1 MKITKEPVRVLMH
14 IGALLRLD
22 LRNLAKEPPTSN
34 TLQVVRALRA
44 YRRPDELATVAHV
57 PYQPLPD
64 ELRHLLKQLSSVPS
78 ADEKLR
84 TPSARDGEPWI

>member
-1 MKITKEPVRVLMH
+1 MKGTEEPVRILMH

-34 TLQVVRALRA
+34 TLQVVRALRS
-44 YRRPDELATVAHV
+44 YCRPDELATVAHV
-57 PYQPLPD
+57 PFQPLPD

-78 ADEKLR
+78 AREK
-84 TPSARDGEPWI
+84 TTTKQ

>member
-1 MKITKEPVRVLMH
+1 MKITEEPVRILMH

-44 YRRPDELATVAHV
+44 YCRPDELATVAHV
-57 PYQPLPD
+57 PFQPLPD
-64 ELRHLLKQLSSVPS
+64 ELRRLLKRLDAVPS
-78 ADEKLR
+78 AHEK
-84 TPSARDGEPWI
+84 TTKQ